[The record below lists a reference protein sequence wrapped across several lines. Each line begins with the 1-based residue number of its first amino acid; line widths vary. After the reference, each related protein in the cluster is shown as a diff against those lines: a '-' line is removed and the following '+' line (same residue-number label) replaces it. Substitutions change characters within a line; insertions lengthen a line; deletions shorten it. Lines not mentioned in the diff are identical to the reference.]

1 MVYFMEILFKWM
13 VTGGTPILGNLHD
26 YGKSFYK
33 SMIVMGY
40 PHDYGEG
47 PISVQELSEEGI
59 ISYGKAPKYHA

>member
-1 MVYFMEILFKWM
+1 
-13 VTGGTPILGNLHD
+13 
-26 YGKSFYK
+26 
-33 SMIVMGY
+33 MGY